1 MFKKYN
7 ISKPEKYTKNG
18 VEKTMWHYVGTLT
31 EFVKDD
37 GSISRLVEIPAIG
50 LKASAFPI
58 EPKVTNTQP
67 NTQEEQPAEFHKES
81 DVNPE
86 DIPF

>member
-1 MFKKYN
+1 MYKKYN
-7 ISKPEKYTKNG
+7 ISKPEKYTKDG
-18 VEKTMWHYVGTLT
+18 VEKTMWHNVGTLT

-37 GSISRLVEIPAIG
+37 GSVSRLVEIPAIG

-58 EPKVTNTQP
+58 EPKVTSTQP
-67 NTQEEQPAEFHKES
+67 NTQEEQPTEFHKES